1 MKTEKLDKYWD
12 EFITT
17 FIKALLEDGYDE
29 FEVLDK
35 MMDSFKM
42 IRQSRNNSTIKLHP
56 EKPAVILEEPEI
68 KHKRRYP
75 ENKKNPDRS
84 KNPHNYD
91 KTLSSK
97 FTHAYVYIKDKK
109 NESLATIEY
118 GPSQKVKDVYKLVST
133 GDVQNEVQYLKKFN
147 SDNAETPKGFGF
159 LNRHVIVFEANP
171 EISVGYIKLPSNY
184 KKFNS
189 IEDIRSFTSK
199 GKRGR

>member
-35 MMDSFKM
+35 IMDSFRM
-42 IRQSRNNSTIKLHP
+42 IRKSRINSEISLSQ
-56 EKPAVILEEPEI
+56 EKVFTAAEKNVVE
-68 KHKRRYP
+68 HRRKYP

-97 FTHAYVYIKDKK
+97 FEHACVYIKDKK
-109 NESLATIEY
+109 DESLATIER
-118 GPSQKVKDVYKLVST
+118 GPSQRVKDTYKIVST
-133 GDVQNEVQYLKKFN
+133 GETLNEVQYLKKFN
-147 SDNAETPKGFGF
+147 SENNETPRGFGF
-159 LNRHVIVFEANP
+159 LNRHVIVFDINP
-171 EISVGYIKLPSNY
+171 EVSVGYVKMPSNY
-184 KKFNS
+184 KKFQS
-189 IEDIRSFTSK
+189 IRDIKNFTK
-199 GKRGR
+199 YNKRK